1 MEMIWIAMLALA
13 VLVIEAFRFSRI
25 EKYQLQCEQSL
36 HELRAHHDVLMR
48 QTGKRLEGE
57 YSKRI
62 DGLMAQVANRDGVVE
77 GLEEKLKVLE
87 SNCSRETSRLRT
99 ELERSSEFCQVI
111 QKQLRESHEREEAL
125 RIGMNKAKEL
135 LTIAE

>member
-77 GLEEKLKVLE
+77 GLEEKLKVLADV
-87 SNCSRETSRLRT
+87 RFLW
-99 ELERSSEFCQVI
+99 I
-111 QKQLRESHEREEAL
+111 SHL
-125 RIGMNKAKEL
+125 KEINYKFK
-135 LTIAE
+135 TVQDAVS